1 MLHSDIQTQYS
12 ALNMG
17 GENVIVWITP
27 KIPSLNFIRVFSK
40 EILKSS
46 TFPSFS
52 VLCPFAQT
60 NSLNFFFTNI
70 MIFLF

>member
-17 GENVIVWITP
+17 GENVIVWITQ
-27 KIPSLNFIRVFSK
+27 KIPSINFIRDFCK

-46 TFPSFS
+46 TFPSR
-52 VLCPFAQT
+52 
-60 NSLNFFFTNI
+60 NFVRLPKQIVSISFFTNI